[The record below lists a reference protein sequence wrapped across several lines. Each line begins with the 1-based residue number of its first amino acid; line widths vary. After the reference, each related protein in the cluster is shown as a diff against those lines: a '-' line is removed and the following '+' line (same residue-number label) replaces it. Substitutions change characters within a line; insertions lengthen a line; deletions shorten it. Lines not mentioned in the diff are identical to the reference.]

1 MSRNELFKEDL
12 YQLTKTIEVQRRIV
26 KMKTKNNNSLIL
38 DYLLKKLR
46 NPNINSMLDIFP
58 HIKDNIRISYEMI
71 VAFRASLALENNNFR
86 VLSPWHLFSD
96 LLWKEFKPLRPIHQ
110 SRLARY
116 TE

>member
-12 YQLTKTIEVQRRIV
+12 HQLTKTIEVQRRIV
-26 KMKTKNNNSLIL
+26 KMKTKNNNSHIL
-38 DYLLKKLR
+38 DYLLKNLR
-46 NPNINSMLDIFP
+46 HPDINSMLDIFR

-71 VAFRASLALENNNFR
+71 VACRASLALESNIFR

-96 LLWKEFKPLRPIHQ
+96 LIWNEFKPLRPIHQ
-110 SRLARY
+110 SRLTRY